1 MAYLTEKSYICSKAK
16 CRLPKVIM
24 RTIYIYAGWTT
35 AIVALLCIACLL
47 ICNHIV
53 VKNAKGKVFSE
64 TDSITP
70 TKWGLLLGTTPQ
82 TRIGN
87 RQNLFY
93 KNRID
98 AAVQLYKAGKIE
110 KILVSGAEKSL
121 EGVNEVVCMRDSLV
135 ARGVDAGA
143 IVLDG
148 KGNRTLESVVRAVN
162 VYDIHQFIVI
172 SQRFHNER
180 AIYQAEHLDLDV
192 SGITG
197 FNADDVHTGT
207 SFLIYLREYL
217 ARVKM
222 FLDLFLA

>member
-1 MAYLTEKSYICSKAK
+1 
-16 CRLPKVIM
+16 M

-35 AIVALLCIACLL
+35 AIIAVLCIACLL

-162 VYDIHQFIVI
+162 VYGIHRFIVI

-197 FNADDVHTGT
+197 FNADDVHTST

>member
-1 MAYLTEKSYICSKAK
+1 MPFTKE
-16 CRLPKVIM
+16 RLM

-35 AIVALLCIACLL
+35 AIIAVLCIACLL

-98 AAVQLYKAGKIE
+98 AAVQLYKAGIIE

-121 EGVNEVVCMRDSLV
+121 EGVNEVVCMRDSLM

-197 FNADDVHTGT
+197 FNADDVHTST

>member
-162 VYDIHQFIVI
+162 VYGIHRFIVI

-197 FNADDVHTGT
+197 FNADDVHTST

>member
-1 MAYLTEKSYICSKAK
+1 MPFAK
-16 CRLPKVIM
+16 ERLM

-35 AIVALLCIACLL
+35 AIIAVLCIACLL

-197 FNADDVHTGT
+197 FNADDVHTST

>member
-1 MAYLTEKSYICSKAK
+1 MPFAK
-16 CRLPKVIM
+16 ERLM

-35 AIVALLCIACLL
+35 AIIAVLCIACLL

-135 ARGVDAGA
+135 ARGVDARA

-162 VYDIHQFIVI
+162 VYGIHRFIVI

-197 FNADDVHTGT
+197 FNADDVHTST

>member
-1 MAYLTEKSYICSKAK
+1 MPFAK
-16 CRLPKVIM
+16 ERLM

-35 AIVALLCIACLL
+35 AIIAVLCIACLL

-162 VYDIHQFIVI
+162 VYGIHRFIVI

-192 SGITG
+192 NGITG

>member
-1 MAYLTEKSYICSKAK
+1 MPFAK
-16 CRLPKVIM
+16 ERLM

-35 AIVALLCIACLL
+35 AIIAVLCIACLL

-162 VYDIHQFIVI
+162 VYGIHQFIVI

-192 SGITG
+192 NGITG
-197 FNADDVHTGT
+197 FNADDVHTST

-222 FLDLFLA
+222 FLDLFLREGE

>member
-1 MAYLTEKSYICSKAK
+1 
-16 CRLPKVIM
+16 M

-35 AIVALLCIACLL
+35 AIIAVLCIACLL

-148 KGNRTLESVVRAVN
+148 KGIRTLESVVRAVN
-162 VYDIHQFIVI
+162 VYGLHRFIVI

>member
-24 RTIYIYAGWTT
+24 RTIYIYAGWTI

-135 ARGVDAGA
+135 AHGVDAGA

-148 KGNRTLESVVRAVN
+148 KGIRTLESVVRAVN
-162 VYDIHQFIVI
+162 VYGLHRFIVI

-197 FNADDVHTGT
+197 FNADDVHTST